1 MKIYRYP
8 SANTLEELCRRP
20 QIARETLFTD
30 VRGIMEQVRQEG
42 DAALIRLT
50 ERYDRAAI
58 GSILYPEAEI
68 AAAGALLSETIKSD
82 IRMAAENIRR
92 FHAAQESAEAEI
104 ETRPGV
110 HCWRE
115 ARPVE
120 KVGLYIPGGSAP
132 LFSSVLML
140 AIPARLAGCE
150 EIVLCSPPRRDGTLD
165 PLILWS
171 AAECG
176 VRKICRI
183 GGVQAIAAMTF
194 GTESVP
200 AVYKIFGPGNQY
212 VTAAKLLASME
223 GVAIDMPAGPSEVL
237 IIADQNADPAFVA
250 ADLLSQAEHGPDS
263 QVLLL
268 SDDKDLPEKV
278 LEQIRIQ
285 SADLPRADIVK
296 ESLKYAAIVILKDIE
311 ACMDFSNRYA
321 PEHLILQTRNAG
333 KLSKRVRNAG
343 SVFIGPYTPESAG
356 DYASGTNHTLP
367 TSGFA
372 RSYSGVSLDAFRK
385 WISFQNITESGL
397 AGIAPSIERMAE
409 AEGLQAHKNAV
420 TLRLKHGA
428 RKK

>member
-1 MKIYRYP
+1 MKIYHYP
-8 SANTLEELCRRP
+8 DANILERLCRRP
-20 QIARETLFTD
+20 QIGRETLLVT
-30 VRGIMEQVRQEG
+30 VRGIMEEVRQEG

-50 ERYDRAAI
+50 ERYDRAVI
-58 GSILYPEAEI
+58 DTVLYPEAEI
-68 AAAGALLSETIKSD
+68 AAAAAFVPEMLKKD
-82 IRMAAENIRR
+82 IRRAADNIRR
-92 FHAAQESAEAEI
+92 FHAAQEGGETNI
-104 ETRPGV
+104 ETEPGV
-110 HCWRE
+110 RCWRE
-115 ARPVE
+115 ARPIE

-140 AIPARLAGCE
+140 AIPAFLAGCE

-165 PLILWS
+165 PLILWT

-176 VRKICRI
+176 VRRICRI
-183 GGVQAIAAMTF
+183 GGAQAVAAMAY
-194 GTESVP
+194 GTGSVP
-200 AVYKIFGPGNQY
+200 AVFKIFGPGNQY
-212 VTAAKLLASME
+212 LTAAKQLASME

-237 IIADQNADPAFVA
+237 IIADQSADPAFLA

-268 SDDKDLPEKV
+268 SNDKDLSEKV
-278 LEQIRIQ
+278 LEQVRIQ
-285 SADLPRADIVK
+285 SAGLPRADIVK
-296 ESLKYAAIVILKDIE
+296 ESLGYAAIVILKDIE

-321 PEHLILQTRNAG
+321 PEHLILQTREAK
-333 KLSKRVRNAG
+333 KLSRSVRNAG

-372 RSYSGVSLDAFRK
+372 RSYGGVCLDSFRK
-385 WISFQNITESGL
+385 WITFQNITESGL
-397 AGIAPSIERMAE
+397 AGIGPSVERMAE

-420 TLRLKHGA
+420 TLRLKHSA